1 MFSVGNTAVAYSIT
15 CSGGQ
20 CISSFTAFVETRNN
34 QIIGLDGFRYPL
46 DLQGWLGVELEFGT
60 IYDYKPYTWT
70 MDFPNL
76 GYKEDNKNMMF
87 LVEFGP
93 RIIGYGTILL
103 AFIVSYHMRA
113 WSHFFLRV
121 FAVAACVYIV
131 SVFLVFSYDGMLD
144 FFASTYDLNANGM
157 FETNEYTHELNVIN
171 QKIVRDTGRTFYP
184 ITEIFISL
192 FLSLVFLSIF
202 SAYRYIKLKVM
213 KKD

>member
-103 AFIVSYHMRA
+103 AFIVSISYASVESLFSQSICRRSMCIYCLGF
-113 WSHFFLRV
+113 SRV
-121 FAVAACVYIV
+121 FIRRNV
-131 SVFLVFSYDGMLD
+131 G
-144 FFASTYDLNANGM
+144 FFCIYL
-157 FETNEYTHELNVIN
+157 
-171 QKIVRDTGRTFYP
+171 
-184 ITEIFISL
+184 
-192 FLSLVFLSIF
+192 
-202 SAYRYIKLKVM
+202 
-213 KKD
+213 